1 MARTTTSQGKR
12 YYVDGNT
19 VRELNP
25 EREAERRRQQQQ
37 REAERRKRNRQNAA
51 RRNRQRTLSMSK
63 GYMAFLASCVVLV
76 AVVAGYYVKLQSQVT
91 TTMRQVAA
99 LESQITDLKCDND
112 AKYKTI
118 ATSVDLDYIRD
129 VAMNQLGMN
138 YARADQIVYY
148 SVDNSNY
155 MNQYRDIPQ

>member
-1 MARTTTSQGKR
+1 
-12 YYVDGNT
+12 
-19 VRELNP
+19 
-25 EREAERRRQQQQ
+25 
-37 REAERRKRNRQNAA
+37 
-51 RRNRQRTLSMSK
+51 MSK

-99 LESQITDLKCDND
+99 LESQITDSKCDND

>member
-63 GYMAFLASCVVLV
+63 
-76 AVVAGYYVKLQSQVT
+76 
-91 TTMRQVAA
+91 
-99 LESQITDLKCDND
+99 
-112 AKYKTI
+112 
-118 ATSVDLDYIRD
+118 
-129 VAMNQLGMN
+129 
-138 YARADQIVYY
+138 
-148 SVDNSNY
+148 
-155 MNQYRDIPQ
+155 

>member
-1 MARTTTSQGKR
+1 M
-12 YYVDGNT
+12 
-19 VRELNP
+19 
-25 EREAERRRQQQQ
+25 
-37 REAERRKRNRQNAA
+37 
-51 RRNRQRTLSMSK
+51 
-63 GYMAFLASCVVLV
+63 
-76 AVVAGYYVKLQSQVT
+76 
-91 TTMRQVAA
+91 
-99 LESQITDLKCDND
+99 KCDND